1 MSGSAVVD
9 QMLGYVWKDLKGQG
23 QPAID
28 VLRSGLSMQPDPS
41 RGLDSARLNLALSE
55 VFAAEHNWGEAAAC
69 SQAAAAAA
77 AAEGA
82 AAADLAGLARLAAAR
97 TLLVAG
103 RDADAAAAV
112 ATNGS
117 KEDAVQLA
125 QQLMVRH
132 ATAPLLPDAAAA
144 ASQQLQQALNSS
156 SSSSSGGA
164 HGVLLAVSHKVAGDL
179 ALAQGELGTASS
191 SFGTAQQL
199 LGGSS
204 SSDSSDSK
212 ALVFESDPGSCLS
225 SRLQQE
231 VAADV
236 ALGAAQ
242 VCMARKEWEASEEH
256 LSAALAAAEAA
267 GGEAGPGLAPVLLLL
282 GSGYARSARV
292 MFAEGLLREAA
303 KVLGAAEPSRLVDKA
318 ASSSR
323 QLAHPSLA
331 AAVAWRYCQLLTAL
345 PNRGAEAATWGDAA
359 RTLWQHAGRGFG
371 IQGASRGSGGSGFT
385 SLQEVLG
392 DDVALTGKGQHGHGR
407 GAVVSLLLRRLLPVA
422 DAPKTGA

>member
-112 ATNGS
+112 AATGS

-125 QQLMVRH
+125 QRLMVQH
-132 ATAPLLPDAAAA
+132 ATTPLLPDAAAA
-144 ASQQLQQALNSS
+144 ALQELQQALNCSSCSS
-156 SSSSSGGA
+156 SIGGGGA
-164 HGVLLAVSHKVAGDL
+164 RSVLRAVSHKVAGDL
-179 ALAQGELGTASS
+179 ALAQGELDAASGS
-191 SFGTAQQL
+191 YAAAQQL

-204 SSDSSDSK
+204 SSSDSK

-242 VCMARKEWEASEEH
+242 VCMARKEWEPSEEH
-256 LSAALAAAEAA
+256 LSAALAAAETA

-282 GSGYARSARV
+282 GTGYARSARV

-303 KVLGAAEPSRLVDKA
+303 KVLGAAEPGRLVDKA

-359 RTLWQHAGRGFG
+359 RTLWQHAGSGFVV
-371 IQGASRGSGGSGFT
+371 QGASQGSESSGFS

-407 GAVVSLLLRRLLPVA
+407 GAVVSLLLRRLLPVVA
-422 DAPKTGA
+422 APVI

>member
-1 MSGSAVVD
+1 
-9 QMLGYVWKDLKGQG
+9 MLGYVWKDLKGQG

-112 ATNGS
+112 ATTGS

-125 QQLMVRH
+125 HQLMVRH

-144 ASQQLQQALNSS
+144 ASQQLQQALSSS
-156 SSSSSGGA
+156 SSSSSGGGA
-164 HGVLLAVSHKVAGDL
+164 RGVLLAVSHKVAGDL
-179 ALAQGELGTASS
+179 ALAQGELDAASG
-191 SFGTAQQL
+191 SFAAAQQL
-199 LGGSS
+199 LDSSS
-204 SSDSSDSK
+204 SSDSSDSSDSK
-212 ALVFESDPGSCLS
+212 VLVFEADPSSCLS

-282 GSGYARSARV
+282 GTGYARSARV

-345 PNRGAEAATWGDAA
+345 PNRGAEATTWGDAA
-359 RTLWQHAGRGFG
+359 RTLWQHAGGGFVV
-371 IQGASRGSGGSGFT
+371 QGASQGSGSSSFS

-407 GAVVSLLLRRLLPVA
+407 GAVVSLLLRRLLPVVPPV
-422 DAPKTGA
+422 DAPGSQ